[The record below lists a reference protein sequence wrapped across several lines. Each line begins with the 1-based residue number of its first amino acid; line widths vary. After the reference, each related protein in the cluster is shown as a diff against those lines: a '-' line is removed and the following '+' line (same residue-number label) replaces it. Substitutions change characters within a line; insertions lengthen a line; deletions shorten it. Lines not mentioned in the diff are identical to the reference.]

1 MKQSN
6 TPQVKTPLRPHPSSI
21 NAVLSPIVIL
31 FLFFGSKNM
40 NNLVSLLFRN
50 CFCHMGCCLIL
61 VSSVMKRIL
70 FAALAACSLPFVS
83 CSKDF
88 DNSTVN
94 EFDLSRYLGEWYEIA
109 RYDHSFE
116 RGMDN
121 TMAQYILQD
130 DGKVVVLNTGW
141 KNGKFKIA
149 EGKAKYP
156 DPAGNPGAL
165 KVSFFLFFYSEYN
178 VMMVDE
184 NYQISLVGSKAEN
197 YLWILSRTPVPD
209 PDLLK
214 MVLDEAQSRGY
225 DTSKLIW
232 VDQSR
237 NIGK

>member
-1 MKQSN
+1 MKQ
-6 TPQVKTPLRPHPSSI
+6 
-21 NAVLSPIVIL
+21 
-31 FLFFGSKNM
+31 
-40 NNLVSLLFRN
+40 
-50 CFCHMGCCLIL
+50 LI
-61 VSSVMKRIL
+61 
-70 FAALAACSLPFVS
+70 LAACVAGVMPMIA
-83 CSKDF
+83 CTKDF
-88 DNSTVN
+88 DNSTVSS
-94 EFDLSRYLGEWYEIA
+94 FDLSRYLGTWYEIA
-109 RYDHSFE
+109 RFDHSFE

-121 TMAQYILQD
+121 AMAEYILQD
-130 DGKVVVLNTGW
+130 DGTVFVLNSAW
-141 KNGKFKIA
+141 KNGKYKVA

-156 DPAGNPGAL
+156 DPAGKPGGL

-214 MVLDEAQSRGY
+214 AVLDEARSRGY

-237 NIGK
+237 NM